1 MYAHFKLGQPS
12 QNHVDLA
19 EKLLEG
25 NPEIRPGLLDRRLLE
40 GILHRTVAL
49 GSATAIR
56 ETLVLRSDCLVRETC
71 ICLEFNTRALGFSIK
86 PFLYLNKN

>member
-12 QNHVDLA
+12 QSHVDPA

-25 NPEIRPGLLDRRLLE
+25 HPEIRPGLLDRRLLE

-56 ETLVLRSDCLVRETC
+56 ETLVLRSDWLD
-71 ICLEFNTRALGFSIK
+71 N
-86 PFLYLNKN
+86 